1 MVLIGFGADVTILG
15 YGHHAFFEAYAEY
28 LILQLHAESLE
39 CIDVA
44 LPHCQEHLVQEM
56 LRVFL
61 VLLDPLDETV
71 RALDVLVYSRTF
83 QDRVK
88 GLLRITLDY
97 VLLVGHQLDYA
108 LQDREFAQAL
118 TQRL

>member
-1 MVLIGFGADVTILG
+1 MVLMGFGADVTILG

-28 LILQLHAESLE
+28 LILQLHTESLE

-44 LPHCQEHLVQEM
+44 LPHCQEHLVEVM

-71 RALDVLVYSRTF
+71 SALDILVYSWTF
-83 QDRVK
+83 
-88 GLLRITLDY
+88 
-97 VLLVGHQLDYA
+97 
-108 LQDREFAQAL
+108 
-118 TQRL
+118 